1 MPRVEMKGLT
11 EKDMEIMV
19 IYPLLTEKDI
29 MDLACLTPADIITMD
44 KEQKSKL
51 SDIIRSCNSHIID
64 EDNK

>member
-19 IYPLLTEKDI
+19 IYPLL
-29 MDLACLTPADIITMD
+29 LMD